1 ATGRATHALLC
12 APLRTHDGIIG
23 VVEVMNP
30 VRGTFAAADIPFL
43 EAIAADLAVACENA
57 RLCEAL
63 RRESLSLRNAFGV
76 AGITL
81 VVLSALL
88 GAALPL
94 GEALPRW
101 SPITGVVLVVIGAVL
116 GAVARGRIVPPADT
130 RRPPEFYAA
139 RSGVT

>member
-1 ATGRATHALLC
+1 EGRKRVGGRC
-12 APLRTHDGIIG
+12 
-23 VVEVMNP
+23 
-30 VRGTFAAADIPFL
+30 AAADTPFL

-81 VVLSALL
+81 VVLGLASGLRGLYAHL

-94 GEALPRW
+94 GEALTRW
-101 SPITGVVLVVIGAVL
+101 STITGVVLVVIGAVL
-116 GAVARGRIVPPADT
+116 AAVARGRIV
-130 RRPPEFYAA
+130 
-139 RSGVT
+139 